1 MPFTILTK
9 QHLKKRLIIVYNI
22 IKLNNNNYKSN
33 SYTGLSTDDDDG
45 VGVCGG
51 GGGSAYYFS
60 FLFLQ
65 CIRLGWKYYL
75 QPFLCFETSR
85 LTRHTIHSDPT
96 TGKIVSLSSF
106 LLFYARPTRQK
117 NQQKQRR
124 YICHDLWR
132 NLFFLLLLLLLIF
145 LYFVELSEF
154 LSVRINNGES
164 TKKKEMIEEETFE

>member
-45 VGVCGG
+45 VGIGVCDDGVC

-65 CIRLGWKYYL
+65 CIRLGWKCYL
-75 QPFLCFETSR
+75 QPFLCFETTR

-106 LLFYARPTRQK
+106 LLFYARPTRQT
-117 NQQKQRR
+117 NQQKKRR
-124 YICHDLWR
+124 YICHD
-132 NLFFLLLLLLLIF
+132 
-145 LYFVELSEF
+145 
-154 LSVRINNGES
+154 
-164 TKKKEMIEEETFE
+164 